1 MNKYIPL
8 IFITLTIVG
17 VGLLAYHITNETS
30 GWKNY
35 LSSILIIIANIGM
48 FIAIKKSD
56 NWGKKDEEK

>member
-17 VGLLAYHITNETS
+17 LGLLAYHITNETS
-30 GWKNY
+30 DWKDY
-35 LSSILIIIANIGM
+35 TSSSLIIIANIGM

-56 NWGKKDEEK
+56 KWNKKDDEK